1 MKEKQAAVLECLA
14 HIAYETQPG
23 IVLETVAAA
32 LRAVLDAEEVCFYE
46 WHGSWLPLWPQ
57 ESAQP
62 LPLQGALLLHER
74 GEAFFQ
80 DDGWN
85 GVLAMPG
92 AQQAEGAVWAR
103 RMAGCPGEQAKE
115 LAHTLCTAAAP
126 KLTALFRHCQSG
138 APLRED
144 GLAAVSHEVRTPLA
158 VALSAVELLRAK
170 LKKEDAAVFHTE
182 YEPYFV
188 HLEHSLNRLR
198 PAQTNM
204 HRKQAASGRRC
215 RL

>member
-85 GVLAMPG
+85 GMLALPG
-92 AQQAEGAVWAR
+92 VQQAEGAVPGLPQLDLR
-103 RMAGCPGEQAKE
+103 RLGRCPLVKPLQFSILLSSSSLEGAQSLRSTQVAAKPS
-115 LAHTLCTAAAP
+115 LFSAAA
-126 KLTALFRHCQSG
+126 SI
-138 APLRED
+138 
-144 GLAAVSHEVRTPLA
+144 
-158 VALSAVELLRAK
+158 AK
-170 LKKEDAAVFHTE
+170 
-182 YEPYFV
+182 
-188 HLEHSLNRLR
+188 
-198 PAQTNM
+198 
-204 HRKQAASGRRC
+204 
-215 RL
+215 